1 MPSLDFTSP
10 QKCSAAELPLKN
22 IGPVVIDLFCG
33 IGGLSLGAAR
43 AGFEVG
49 GAVDFDPHAILA
61 HSKNFRATN
70 HIQADV
76 SALTGTSLLE
86 SLALRGRE
94 ITGIIGGPPCQGF
107 SHIGRRD
114 QNDTRNGLFGQF
126 FRIVNEVRPA
136 FFVAEN
142 VPGIMAPSFS
152 DLRDSAL
159 DSVRGAYQVLPP
171 LRLSAN
177 DYGAP
182 TVRTRVFFVG
192 YLPDAMETITVD
204 RLSPPTNVETVR
216 VKDALDGLP
225 VDVDPSWQ
233 RESDGWRRSVHQGRG
248 YYFSRLNG
256 CLPTGVGDPV
266 AVDRLRTEGVA
277 SGTLGTAHSH
287 NVATRYAELGPG
299 ERDPISKSQRLDPD
313 GFCPTLRAGTG
324 SDKGSYQA
332 VRPIH
337 PTAPRVITPR
347 EAGRLQGFPDWFLFP
362 PTKWH
367 SFRGIGSSVSP
378 IIAERLMSAI
388 YDRICY
394 RAQGGTEWQKQ
405 LT

>member
-1 MPSLDFTSP
+1 MPVADCAMSQQSRL
-10 QKCSAAELPLKN
+10 AGLPLKN
-22 IGPVVIDLFCG
+22 TGPVVVDLFCG

-49 GAVDFDPHAILA
+49 GAVDSDPHAILA

-70 HIQADV
+70 HFQADV
-76 SALTGTSLLE
+76 SGLTGKKLLE
-86 SLALRGRE
+86 SLELQDRP

-114 QNDTRNGLFGQF
+114 QSDARNELFGEF

-142 VPGIMAPSFS
+142 VPGIMAASFS
-152 DLRDSAL
+152 DLRYSAL
-159 DSVRGAYQVLPP
+159 EAVSDSYEVLPP
-171 LRLSAN
+171 LSLAAN

-182 TVRTRVFFVG
+182 TLRTRVFFVG
-192 YLPDAMETITVD
+192 FLPDAMEPITAD
-204 RLSPPTNVETVR
+204 GLSPPSNVETVR
-216 VKDALDGLP
+216 VKDALDGLL

-233 RESDGWRRSVHQGRG
+233 QESDGWRRSVHQRTG
-248 YYFSRLNG
+248 YYFSRLDG
-256 CLPTGVGDPV
+256 CVPPGVGDPI
-266 AVDRLRTEGVA
+266 AVGRLRNEEVA
-277 SGTLGTAHSH
+277 SGTLGTVHSRR
-287 NVATRYAELGPG
+287 VATRYAALRPG
-299 ERDPISKSQRLDPD
+299 ERDRISKSQRLDPD

-347 EAGRLQGFPDWFLFP
+347 EAGRLQGFPDWFMFP

-378 IIAERLMSAI
+378 IIAEMLMSAI
-388 YDRICY
+388 YGYLGCQER
-394 RAQGGTEWQKQ
+394 GGSKW
-405 LT
+405 

>member
-1 MPSLDFTSP
+1 MPVADCAMS
-10 QKCSAAELPLKN
+10 QKSRLAGLPLKN
-22 IGPVVIDLFCG
+22 TGPVVVDLFCG

-49 GAVDFDPHAILA
+49 GAVDLDPHAILA

-70 HIQADV
+70 HFQADV
-76 SALTGTSLLE
+76 SGLTGRKLLE
-86 SLALRGRE
+86 SLELQDRR

-114 QNDTRNGLFGQF
+114 QSDARNELFGEF

-142 VPGIMAPSFS
+142 VPGIMAASFS

-159 DSVRGAYQVLPP
+159 EAVSDSYEVLPP
-171 LRLSAN
+171 LSLAAN

-182 TVRTRVFFVG
+182 TLRTRVFFVG
-192 YLPDAMETITVD
+192 FLSDAMEPITAD
-204 RLSPPTNVETVR
+204 GLSPPRNVETVR
-216 VKDALDGLP
+216 VKDALDGLL

-233 RESDGWRRSVHQGRG
+233 QESDGWRRSVHQRTG
-248 YYFSRLNG
+248 YYFSRLDG
-256 CLPTGVGDPV
+256 CVPPGVGDPI
-266 AVDRLRTEGVA
+266 AVGRLRTEEVA
-277 SGTLGTAHSH
+277 SGTLGTVHSRP
-287 NVATRYAELGPG
+287 VAKRYAALRPG
-299 ERDPISKSQRLDPD
+299 ERDRISKSKRLDPD

-337 PTAPRVITPR
+337 PAAPRVITPR
-347 EAGRLQGFPDWFLFP
+347 EAGRLQGFPDWFMFP

-388 YDRICY
+388 HERLG
-394 RAQGGTEWQKQ
+394 RQEQGGSKW
-405 LT
+405 